1 MMVWLVYPLTTIVPN
16 YSAFRKRNRR
26 LFNRELLRQA
36 RRRLATSSILAIVW
50 PHVHATQ
57 STDSGA
63 TWSPNVRMTSAQS
76 NFDGNDN
83 GPGDYSSSTPF
94 NSAVWPFFSDH
105 RNANPQTA
113 SGGGFDV
120 YTVNA
125 DEKLTAFVELE
136 RRLRLR
142 QMWKRSPGRRQSPG
156 PQKV

>member
-1 MMVWLVYPLTTIVPN
+1 MAIIVPN

-50 PHVHATQ
+50 PHVYATQ
-57 STDSGA
+57 STGSGA

-94 NSAVWPFFSDH
+94 NSTVWPFFSDH

-113 SGGGFDV
+113 SGGGLDV
-120 YTVNA
+120 YTVN
-125 DEKLTAFVELE
+125 V
-136 RRLRLR
+136 
-142 QMWKRSPGRRQSPG
+142 Q
-156 PQKV
+156 

>member
-26 LFNRELLRQA
+26 LFDRELLRQA
-36 RRRLATSSILAIVW
+36 RRWLATSSILAIVW
-50 PHVHATQ
+50 PHVYATQ
-57 STDSGA
+57 SIDSGA

-94 NSAVWPFFSDH
+94 NSAVWPFFADH

-120 YTVNA
+120 YTVN
-125 DEKLTAFVELE
+125 V
-136 RRLRLR
+136 
-142 QMWKRSPGRRQSPG
+142 Q
-156 PQKV
+156 

>member
-1 MMVWLVYPLTTIVPN
+1 LYRIIRHLGSGIGGFLTVSF
-16 YSAFRKRNRR
+16 YDRR
-26 LFNRELLRQA
+26 DDGWQLFDPGNC
-36 RRRLATSSILAIVW
+36 LATCIRD
-50 PHVHATQ
+50 Q

-120 YTVNA
+120 YTVN
-125 DEKLTAFVELE
+125 V
-136 RRLRLR
+136 
-142 QMWKRSPGRRQSPG
+142 Q
-156 PQKV
+156 

>member
-50 PHVHATQ
+50 PHVYATQ

-105 RNANPQTA
+105 RNANPHALLRDQGKFPLA
-113 SGGGFDV
+113 AHRKSD
-120 YTVNA
+120 
-125 DEKLTAFVELE
+125 
-136 RRLRLR
+136 RRRACHGAGEHR
-142 QMWKRSPGRRQSPG
+142 KRVVG
-156 PQKV
+156 